1 MAETQ
6 MLQLLTRRNPT
17 NDQACELIKQEMIAN
32 ARRLGLVE
40 VGDVFEILGVG
51 IVTSACVIVIEILV
65 TKARKACKGCRNVSN
80 VQNNNNISNK

>member
-1 MAETQ
+1 MAETG
-6 MLQLLTRRNPT
+6 MLQLITRRNPT
-17 NDQACELIKQEMIAN
+17 NDQVCELIKQEMIAN

-40 VGDVFEILGVG
+40 VGDVFVILGVD

-80 VQNNNNISNK
+80 VQNNYNISNK